1 MTKLILK
8 FKDRVI
14 KEFEVA
20 EDPINIGRDQVNDI
34 VIDNIGIS
42 RNHAKIELQGKKYV
56 LTDLNSTNG
65 TFVNKKKIKQTILKD
80 KDEIIIG
87 KHMIFFISEEDQPK
101 EKSNFENFEST
112 VILNTAQQ
120 RELLA
125 KQQKKSRTFS
135 DKHAKLIVIDSSKR
149 KEYKLTKEVTVIGK
163 SPTSDVEIKGF
174 LVPQMAATIKKEGN
188 SYYITGYGGW
198 INVNVNG
205 KVAGKS
211 WKLYPNDIIKIRKV
225 EIIFQQS

>member
-1 MTKLILK
+1 
-8 FKDRVI
+8 
-14 KEFEVA
+14 
-20 EDPINIGRDQVNDI
+20 
-34 VIDNIGIS
+34 
-42 RNHAKIELQGKKYV
+42 
-56 LTDLNSTNG
+56 
-65 TFVNKKKIKQTILKD
+65 
-80 KDEIIIG
+80 
-87 KHMIFFISEEDQPK
+87 MIFFISEEDQPK

-174 LVPQMAATIKKEGN
+174 LVPQMAATIKKEGD